1 MERQKYNQIINKYIK
16 KDYIINAI
24 ILAAAF
30 IFIMIM
36 NTHTDYT
43 SDDFKY
49 RFVFDT
55 MGKPT
60 GNTKPISSITDIF
73 ISMANHYRLCNGR
86 IVAHGLLQA
95 VLPFGKVTFN
105 IFNSVMYTALGFLIY
120 KHSIWGKK
128 GNPYLLALIFIGMWF
143 FLPAYGMTVLWAS
156 GAADYLWCGVIA
168 MAFLLPYRIYAE
180 NGRIK
185 NSAKNA
191 VLMGIFGVF
200 AGCTNEN
207 TGGGIVLL
215 CVMFVIYYK
224 VKGVKLP
231 VWSFA
236 GATGAVVGAAAL
248 ILAPGNYR
256 ISSKADL
263 AELISRLKDVFSIS
277 ASLTYVLIIVLCIA
291 LILNLIDNSST
302 LKNRIVLPVIYIITA
317 YAMMAVMTF
326 AALRPERPWFCA
338 VVLLITAV
346 GMVISEINLEQ
357 LNKRKTEIAKTTII
371 VLCTTVFLISF
382 CVEFKNV
389 NNTYQQVREGVELI
403 EEAKAA
409 GKSAVTIPIPV
420 PSDSKY
426 DAYNGTGYVK
436 EKADDWMNEWIAEY
450 YGIEKISGKKK

>member
-1 MERQKYNQIINKYIK
+1 
-16 KDYIINAI
+16 
-24 ILAAAF
+24 
-30 IFIMIM
+30 
-36 NTHTDYT
+36 
-43 SDDFKY
+43 
-49 RFVFDT
+49 
-55 MGKPT
+55 
-60 GNTKPISSITDIF
+60 
-73 ISMANHYRLCNGR
+73 
-86 IVAHGLLQA
+86 
-95 VLPFGKVTFN
+95 
-105 IFNSVMYTALGFLIY
+105 
-120 KHSIWGKK
+120 
-128 GNPYLLALIFIGMWF
+128 
-143 FLPAYGMTVLWAS
+143 
-156 GAADYLWCGVIA
+156 

>member
-16 KDYIINAI
+16 KEYIINAI

-95 VLPFGKVTFN
+95 VLLFGKMTFN

-156 GAADYLWCGVIA
+156 GAANYLWCGVIA

-207 TGGGIVLL
+207 TGGGHSSALCNVRDLL
-215 CVMFVIYYK
+215 Q
-224 VKGVKLP
+224 G
-231 VWSFA
+231 
-236 GATGAVVGAAAL
+236 
-248 ILAPGNYR
+248 
-256 ISSKADL
+256 
-263 AELISRLKDVFSIS
+263 
-277 ASLTYVLIIVLCIA
+277 
-291 LILNLIDNSST
+291 
-302 LKNRIVLPVIYIITA
+302 
-317 YAMMAVMTF
+317 
-326 AALRPERPWFCA
+326 
-338 VVLLITAV
+338 
-346 GMVISEINLEQ
+346 
-357 LNKRKTEIAKTTII
+357 
-371 VLCTTVFLISF
+371 
-382 CVEFKNV
+382 
-389 NNTYQQVREGVELI
+389 
-403 EEAKAA
+403 
-409 GKSAVTIPIPV
+409 
-420 PSDSKY
+420 
-426 DAYNGTGYVK
+426 
-436 EKADDWMNEWIAEY
+436 
-450 YGIEKISGKKK
+450 